1 MFDFAEKTSGMS
13 AIEVLNYYRNLYY
26 AEPQV
31 TERGIVAN
39 AINNVMNTIGSQK
52 AEVERLNKSA
62 VDVAEV
68 IHSEW
73 HTATVRMNCIDVTCK
88 NCHNTEKISITNYFE
103 YCPHC
108 GAKMDGERKDENDR
122 YLRQPLVNLT
132 QKY

>member
-26 AEPQV
+26 VEPQV

-39 AINNVMNTIGSQK
+39 AINNVMNTIGNQK
-52 AEVERLNKSA
+52 AEIERLNKSSA
-62 VDVAEV
+62 NVTEV

-73 HTATVRMNCIDVTCK
+73 HTGTVRMNCIEVTCS
-88 NCHNTEKISITNYFE
+88 NCHRTEKISVTNYFE

-108 GAKMDGERKDENDR
+108 GEKMDGHKHE
-122 YLRQPLVNLT
+122 
-132 QKY
+132 